1 MKTSLK
7 FRSYSKRAK
16 WVIYPTAI
24 LVMIN
29 FFIFVFTSVYLGGD
43 ALNGHI
49 EAGRYFL
56 CAHGHC
62 TEVSSSIW
70 HYSYWHS
77 WATIGSFLLV
87 FAETALYLNTG
98 DIEFE

>member
-1 MKTSLK
+1 VKTSLK

-16 WVIYPTAI
+16 LVIYPTSV
-24 LVMIN
+24 LVGIN
-29 FFIFVFTSVYLGGD
+29 FLTFIFASVYLGGD
-43 ALNGHI
+43 ALNGYMR
-49 EAGRYFL
+49 AGHYFL

-70 HYSYWHS
+70 RYSYWH
-77 WATIGSFLLV
+77 AVTALGGILLL
-87 FAETALYLNTG
+87 FAETALFLNTG